1 MKRNEKP
8 KREFSKTLLI
18 QESVLIW
25 ITTLLFVGLAFYC
38 VYLGYVGSL
47 PWLTAMVSL
56 PWTAYGVSQVYY
68 YKKSMAENTKDGVKF
83 ESVMAEVNHF
93 YSNAIVE
100 PIIEENSAVEE
111 DLSGIIETDD
121 TTNIEYGI

>member
-1 MKRNEKP
+1 MKRNKKP

-93 YSNAIVE
+93 YSNAITD
-100 PIIEENSAVEE
+100 PIIEENSAIEE
-111 DLSGIIETDD
+111 DLSGIIETDN

>member
-1 MKRNEKP
+1 MKNEKP
-8 KREFSKTLLI
+8 KKEFSKVLLI

-68 YKKSMAENTKDGVKF
+68 YKKSMAENTKNGVKF
-83 ESVMAEVNHF
+83 ESVMAEVNHL
-93 YSNAIVE
+93 YNNNIES
-100 PIIEENSAVEE
+100 IINEENNIEE
-111 DLSGIIETDD
+111 DLSSIIETENNN
-121 TTNIEYGI
+121 TNIEYGI